1 MGTFTMIYCD
11 TSLMVA
17 ALIPERA
24 SDRVQAWLQ
33 EQAEATLCI
42 SDWVV
47 TEFSSALGIKL
58 RLGKL
63 PADRQSPILARWRQ
77 TIADQ
82 LTLLPVPQPAFALA
96 ARYCEM
102 PATGLRGGDAL
113 HLAVAALGGH
123 ALATL
128 DARLAEGAQ
137 AVGVGVLPLVGPAN
151 ARGGV

>member
-1 MGTFTMIYCD
+1 MIYCD
-11 TSLMVA
+11 TSLLVT
-17 ALIPERA
+17 ALSVEPRSPE
-24 SDRVQAWLQ
+24 VQRWLA
-33 EQAEATLCI
+33 EQAAGTLCI

-47 TEFSSALGIKL
+47 TEFSSAVALKL
-58 RLGKL
+58 RRGEFTLEDG
-63 PADRQSPILARWRQ
+63 ATALANWDTVRRER
-77 TIADQ
+77 

-102 PATGLRGGDAL
+102 PAIGLRAADAL

-137 AVGVGVLPLVGPAN
+137 AVGVRVVGV
-151 ARGGV
+151 R

>member
-1 MGTFTMIYCD
+1 MIYCD
-11 TSLMVA
+11 TSLMIA
-17 ALIPERA
+17 SLIPEGA
-24 SDRVQAWLQ
+24 SDSVQAWLA
-33 EQAEATLCI
+33 EQAEGTLCI

-58 RLGKL
+58 RRGVL
-63 PADRQSPILARWRQ
+63 PVDRQSHILAEWRA

-102 PATGLRGGDAL
+102 PATGLRAADAL
-113 HLAVAALGGH
+113 HLAVATLGGH

-137 AVGVGVLPLVGPAN
+137 AVGVRVVGV
-151 ARGGV
+151 

>member
-1 MGTFTMIYCD
+1 MIYCD

-17 ALIPERA
+17 SLIPEGA
-24 SDRVQAWLQ
+24 SDSVQAWLA
-33 EQAEATLCI
+33 EQAEGTLCI

-58 RLGKL
+58 RRGVL
-63 PADRQSPILARWRQ
+63 PADRQSHILAEWRAR
-77 TIADQ
+77 IADQ

-102 PATGLRGGDAL
+102 PATGLRGSDAL

-137 AVGVGVLPLVGPAN
+137 AVGVRVVGV
-151 ARGGV
+151 

>member
-1 MGTFTMIYCD
+1 MIYCD
-11 TSLMVA
+11 TSLMIA
-17 ALIPERA
+17 SLIPEGA
-24 SDRVQAWLQ
+24 SDSVQAWLA
-33 EQAEATLCI
+33 EQAEGTLCI

-58 RLGKL
+58 RRGVI
-63 PADRQSPILARWRQ
+63 PADRQSHILAEWRAR
-77 TIADQ
+77 IADQ

-102 PATGLRGGDAL
+102 PATGLRAADAL

-137 AVGVGVLPLVGPAN
+137 AVGVRVVPVG
-151 ARGGV
+151 RTG

>member
-1 MGTFTMIYCD
+1 MIYCD
-11 TSLMVA
+11 TSLVVA
-17 ALIPERA
+17 SLIPESA

-33 EQAEATLCI
+33 EQAEGTLCI

-58 RLGKL
+58 RRGDL
-63 PADRQSPILARWRQ
+63 PAERQSDILARWRA

-82 LTLLPVPQPAFALA
+82 LTPLPVPQPAFALA

-102 PATGLRGGDAL
+102 PATGLRAADAL

-123 ALATL
+123 TLATL

-137 AVGVGVLPLVGPAN
+137 AVGVRVVGV
-151 ARGGV
+151 

>member
-1 MGTFTMIYCD
+1 MIYCD
-11 TSLMVA
+11 TSLMIA
-17 ALIPERA
+17 SLIPEGA
-24 SDRVQAWLQ
+24 SDSVQAWLA
-33 EQAEATLCI
+33 EQAEGTLCI

-58 RLGKL
+58 RRGVI
-63 PADRQSPILARWRQ
+63 PADRQSHILAEWRAR
-77 TIADQ
+77 IADQ

-102 PATGLRGGDAL
+102 PATGLRGSDAL

-137 AVGVGVLPLVGPAN
+137 AVGVRVVLQ
-151 ARGGV
+151 

>member
-1 MGTFTMIYCD
+1 MIYCD
-11 TSLMVA
+11 TSLMIA
-17 ALIPERA
+17 SLIPEGA
-24 SDRVQAWLQ
+24 SDSVQAWLA
-33 EQAEATLCI
+33 EQAEGTLCI

-58 RLGKL
+58 RRGVI
-63 PADRQSPILARWRQ
+63 PADRQSHILAEWRAR
-77 TIADQ
+77 IADQ

-102 PATGLRGGDAL
+102 PATGLRGSDAL

-128 DARLAEGAQ
+128 DARLVEGAQ
-137 AVGVGVLPLVGPAN
+137 AVGVRVVPI
-151 ARGGV
+151 GGTG

>member
-1 MGTFTMIYCD
+1 MGPANMIYCD
-11 TSLMVA
+11 TSLVVA
-17 ALIPERA
+17 SLIPEGA
-24 SDRVQAWLQ
+24 SDRVQAWL
-33 EQAEATLCI
+33 EGQAQGTLCI

-58 RLGKL
+58 RRGVL
-63 PADRQSPILARWRQ
+63 PADRQSDILAQWRAM
-77 TIADQ
+77 IAGQ
-82 LTLLPVPQPAFALA
+82 LILLPVPQPAFALA

-137 AVGVGVLPLVGPAN
+137 AVGVRVVGVE
-151 ARGGV
+151 